1 MFFFFFLEGGV
12 FVGGSRTRFYFSTF
26 ADINK
31 KDFAYSYQ
39 QEDAMPTVSALGALI
54 ALIVAIFLILKKVS
68 PAYGMLAGALVGGLV
83 GGADLSQTVSLMIG
97 GAQGIT
103 TAVMRILA
111 AGVLAGVLIESGAA
125 NTIAETIT
133 NKLGETRA
141 LLALALATLIL
152 TAVGVFIDVA
162 VITVSPIALAL
173 ARRTDLSKP
182 AILLAM
188 IGGGKAGNLMSPNP
202 NAIAAADTFHLPL
215 TSVMM
220 AGIIPAIFGLILTY
234 FLAKRLRNKGSRVSA
249 QEVVVV
255 ETQNLPSFLTA
266 LVAPLVAIFLLALR
280 PLADIKVDPLIAL
293 PLGGLIGA
301 LCMGKLRQ
309 ANNYAI
315 SGLGKMAP
323 VAIMLLGT
331 GALAGIIANS
341 GMKDVLIEGLKHSGL
356 PSYILA
362 PISGALMSLATASTT
377 AGTAVASNVFSSTLL
392 ELGVSSLA
400 GAAMIH
406 AGATVFDHMP
416 HGSFFHAT
424 GGSVNMDMKERL
436 KLIPYESA
444 VGLIMTIVSTL
455 IFGVFN

>member
-1 MFFFFFLEGGV
+1 M
-12 FVGGSRTRFYFSTF
+12 T
-26 ADINK
+26 
-31 KDFAYSYQ
+31 
-39 QEDAMPTVSALGALI
+39 TVSALGALV

-68 PAYGMLAGALVGGLV
+68 PAYGMLAGALVGGLI

-125 NTIAETIT
+125 NSIAETIT

-141 LLALALATLIL
+141 LLALALATMIL
-152 TAVGVFIDVA
+152 TAVGVFVDVA

-188 IGGGKAGNLMSPNP
+188 IGGGKAGNIMSPNP

-220 AGIIPAIFGLILTY
+220 AGVIPAIFGLILTY
-234 FLAKRLRNKGSRVSA
+234 VLAKRLINKGTKVTDK
-249 QEVVVV
+249 EVVAV
-255 ETQNLPSFLTA
+255 ESQNLPAFSTA
-266 LVAPLVAIFLLALR
+266 LVAPLVAILLLALR
-280 PLADIKVDPLIAL
+280 PLFDIKVDPLIAL

-309 ANNYAI
+309 ANSYAM

-341 GMKDVLIEGLKHSGL
+341 GLKDVLIQGLEHSGL

-377 AGTAVASNVFSSTLL
+377 AGTAVASNVFSGTLL
-392 ELGVSSLA
+392 ELGVSALA

-424 GGSVNMDMKERL
+424 GGSVNMEMKERL

-444 VGLIMTIVSTL
+444 VGLIMTVISTL
-455 IFGVFN
+455 IFGVFNLF

>member
-1 MFFFFFLEGGV
+1 M
-12 FVGGSRTRFYFSTF
+12 T
-26 ADINK
+26 
-31 KDFAYSYQ
+31 
-39 QEDAMPTVSALGALI
+39 TVSAIGALV

-68 PAYGMLAGALVGGLV
+68 PAYGMLVGALVGGLI

-125 NTIAETIT
+125 NSIAETIT

-141 LLALALATLIL
+141 LLALALATMIL
-152 TAVGVFIDVA
+152 TAVGVFVDVA

-173 ARRTDLSKP
+173 SRRSDLSKA

-188 IGGGKAGNLMSPNP
+188 IGGGKAGNIMSPNP

-220 AGIIPAIFGLILTY
+220 AGIIPALFGLILTY
-234 FLAKRLRNKGSRVSA
+234 FLAKRLINKGSKVTDK
-249 QEVVVV
+249 EVIVL

-266 LVAPLVAIFLLALR
+266 LVAPLVAILLLALR
-280 PLADIKVDPLIAL
+280 PLFDIKVDPLIAL

-301 LCMGKLRQ
+301 LCMGKLR
-309 ANNYAI
+309 NINSYAI
-315 SGLGKMAP
+315 NGLSKMTP

-341 GMKDVLIEGLKHSGL
+341 GLKEVLIQGLEHSGL

-362 PISGALMSLATASTT
+362 PISGVLMSLATASTT

-424 GGSVNMDMKERL
+424 GGSVNMDIKERL

-444 VGLIMTIVSTL
+444 VKLSLKESGAITNFITTPR
-455 IFGVFN
+455 I

>member
-1 MFFFFFLEGGV
+1 
-12 FVGGSRTRFYFSTF
+12 
-26 ADINK
+26 
-31 KDFAYSYQ
+31 
-39 QEDAMPTVSALGALI
+39 
-54 ALIVAIFLILKKVS
+54 
-68 PAYGMLAGALVGGLV
+68 
-83 GGADLSQTVSLMIG
+83 
-97 GAQGIT
+97 
-103 TAVMRILA
+103 MRILA

-125 NTIAETIT
+125 NSIAETIT

-141 LLALALATLIL
+141 LLALALATMIL
-152 TAVGVFIDVA
+152 TAVGVFVDVA

-173 ARRTDLSKP
+173 ARRSDLSKA

-188 IGGGKAGNLMSPNP
+188 IGGGKAGNIMSPNP

-220 AGIIPAIFGLILTY
+220 AGIIPALFGLILTY
-234 FLAKRLRNKGSRVSA
+234 FLAKRLINKGSKVTDK
-249 QEVVVV
+249 EVIVL

-266 LVAPLVAIFLLALR
+266 LVAPLVAILLLALR
-280 PLADIKVDPLIAL
+280 PLFDIKVDPLIAL

-301 LCMGKLRQ
+301 LCMGKLR
-309 ANNYAI
+309 NINSYAI
-315 SGLGKMAP
+315 NGLSKMTP

-341 GMKDVLIEGLKHSGL
+341 GLKEVLIQGLEHSGL

-392 ELGVSSLA
+392 ELGIISLA

-416 HGSFFHAT
+416 YGSFFHAT
-424 GGSVNMDMKERL
+424 GGSVNMDIKERL

-444 VGLIMTIVSTL
+444 VGLMMTIVSTL
-455 IFGVFN
+455 IFGVFKF

>member
-1 MFFFFFLEGGV
+1 M
-12 FVGGSRTRFYFSTF
+12 T
-26 ADINK
+26 
-31 KDFAYSYQ
+31 
-39 QEDAMPTVSALGALI
+39 TVSAIGALG
-54 ALIVAIFLILKKVS
+54 ALIVAIFLILKKGS
-68 PAYGMLAGALVGGLV
+68 PAYGMLVGALVGGLI

-125 NTIAETIT
+125 NSIAETIT

-141 LLALALATLIL
+141 LLALALATMIL
-152 TAVGVFIDVA
+152 TAVGVFVDVA

-173 ARRTDLSKP
+173 SRRSDLSKA

-188 IGGGKAGNLMSPNP
+188 IGGGKAGNIMSPNP

-220 AGIIPAIFGLILTY
+220 AGIIPALFGLILTY
-234 FLAKRLRNKGSRVSA
+234 FLAKRLINKGSKVTDK
-249 QEVVVV
+249 EVIVL

-266 LVAPLVAIFLLALR
+266 LVAPLVAILLLALR
-280 PLADIKVDPLIAL
+280 PLFDIKVDPLIAL

-301 LCMGKLRQ
+301 LCMGKLR
-309 ANNYAI
+309 NINSYAI
-315 SGLGKMAP
+315 NGLSKMTP

-341 GMKDVLIEGLKHSGL
+341 GLKEVLIQGLEHSGL
-356 PSYILA
+356 PSYILT
-362 PISGALMSLATASTT
+362 PISGVLMSLATASTT

-424 GGSVNMDMKERL
+424 GGSVNMDIKERL

-444 VGLIMTIVSTL
+444 VGLMMTIVSTL
-455 IFGVFN
+455 IFGVFKF

>member
-1 MFFFFFLEGGV
+1 M
-12 FVGGSRTRFYFSTF
+12 T
-26 ADINK
+26 
-31 KDFAYSYQ
+31 
-39 QEDAMPTVSALGALI
+39 TVSALGAII
-54 ALIVAIFLILKKVS
+54 ALAVAIFLILKKVS
-68 PAYGMLAGALVGGLV
+68 PVYGMLAGALIGGLI
-83 GGADLSQTVSLMIG
+83 GGADLTQTVTLMIG

-111 AGVLAGVLIESGAA
+111 AGVLAGVLIDSGAA
-125 NTIAETIT
+125 NTIAESIT

-188 IGGGKAGNLMSPNP
+188 IGGGKAGNIISPNP

-220 AGIIPAIFGLILTY
+220 AGIIPAVFGLILTY
-234 FLAKRLRNKGSRVSA
+234 FLAKRLVKKGSRVSE

-255 ETQNLPSFLTA
+255 DKQDLPHFGTA
-266 LVAPLVAIFLLALR
+266 MIAPLCAILLLALR
-280 PLADIKVDPLIAL
+280 PLFDIKVDPLIAL
-293 PLGGLIGA
+293 PVGGLVGA
-301 LCMGKLRQ
+301 LCMGKIGH
-309 ANNYAI
+309 ANRYAV

-341 GMKDVLIEGLKHSGL
+341 GLKDVLIQGLEHSGL
-356 PSYILA
+356 PSYILV
-362 PISGALMSLATASTT
+362 PISGALMSLATSSTT
-377 AGTAVASNVFSSTLL
+377 AGTAVASNVFSGTLL
-392 ELGVSSLA
+392 ELGVSGLA
-400 GAAMIH
+400 AAAMIH

-424 GGSVNMDMKERL
+424 GGSVNMDIKERL

-455 IFGVFN
+455 IFGVFA

>member
-1 MFFFFFLEGGV
+1 M
-12 FVGGSRTRFYFSTF
+12 T
-26 ADINK
+26 
-31 KDFAYSYQ
+31 
-39 QEDAMPTVSALGALI
+39 TVSAIGALV

-68 PAYGMLAGALVGGLV
+68 PAYGMLVGALVGGLI

-125 NTIAETIT
+125 NSIAETIT

-141 LLALALATLIL
+141 LLALALATMIL
-152 TAVGVFIDVA
+152 TAVGVFVDVA

-173 ARRTDLSKP
+173 SRRSDLSKA

-188 IGGGKAGNLMSPNP
+188 IGGGKAGNIMSPNP

-220 AGIIPAIFGLILTY
+220 AGIIPALFGLILTY
-234 FLAKRLRNKGSRVSA
+234 FLAKRLINKGSKVTDK
-249 QEVVVV
+249 EVIVL

-266 LVAPLVAIFLLALR
+266 LVAPLVAILLLALR
-280 PLADIKVDPLIAL
+280 PLFDIKVDPLIAL

-301 LCMGKLRQ
+301 LCMGKLR
-309 ANNYAI
+309 NINSYAI
-315 SGLGKMAP
+315 NGLSKMTS

-331 GALAGIIANS
+331 VALAGIIANS
-341 GMKDVLIEGLKHSGL
+341 GLKEVLIQGLEHSGL

-362 PISGALMSLATASTT
+362 PISGVLMSLATASTT

-424 GGSVNMDMKERL
+424 GGSVNMDIKERL
-436 KLIPYESA
+436 KLIPYESV
-444 VGLIMTIVSTL
+444 VGLMMTIVSTL
-455 IFGVFN
+455 IFGVFKF

>member
-1 MFFFFFLEGGV
+1 M
-12 FVGGSRTRFYFSTF
+12 T
-26 ADINK
+26 
-31 KDFAYSYQ
+31 
-39 QEDAMPTVSALGALI
+39 TVSAIGALVS
-54 ALIVAIFLILKKVS
+54 LIVAIFLILKKVS
-68 PAYGMLAGALVGGLV
+68 PAYGMLVGALVGGLI

-125 NTIAETIT
+125 NSIAETIT

-141 LLALALATLIL
+141 LLALALATMIL
-152 TAVGVFIDVA
+152 TAVGVFVDVA

-173 ARRTDLSKP
+173 SRRSDLSKA

-188 IGGGKAGNLMSPNP
+188 IGGGKAGNIMSPNP

-220 AGIIPAIFGLILTY
+220 AGIIPALFGLILTY
-234 FLAKRLRNKGSRVSA
+234 FLAKRLINKGSKVTDK
-249 QEVVVV
+249 EVIVL

-266 LVAPLVAIFLLALR
+266 LVAPLVAILLLALR
-280 PLADIKVDPLIAL
+280 PLFDIKVDPLIAL

-301 LCMGKLRQ
+301 LCMGKLR
-309 ANNYAI
+309 NINSYAI
-315 SGLGKMAP
+315 NGLSKMTP

-341 GMKDVLIEGLKHSGL
+341 GLKEVLIQGLEHSGL

-362 PISGALMSLATASTT
+362 PISGVLMSLATASTT

-424 GGSVNMDMKERL
+424 GGSVNMDIKERL

-444 VGLIMTIVSTL
+444 VGLMMTIVSTL
-455 IFGVFN
+455 IFGVFKF

>member
-1 MFFFFFLEGGV
+1 M
-12 FVGGSRTRFYFSTF
+12 T
-26 ADINK
+26 
-31 KDFAYSYQ
+31 
-39 QEDAMPTVSALGALI
+39 TVSAIGALV

-68 PAYGMLAGALVGGLV
+68 PAYGMLVGALVGGLI

-125 NTIAETIT
+125 NSIAETIT

-141 LLALALATLIL
+141 LLALALATMIL
-152 TAVGVFIDVA
+152 TAVGVFVDVA

-173 ARRTDLSKP
+173 SRRSDLSKA

-188 IGGGKAGNLMSPNP
+188 IGGGKAGNIMSPNP

-220 AGIIPAIFGLILTY
+220 AGIIPALFGLILTY
-234 FLAKRLRNKGSRVSA
+234 FLAKRLINKGSKVTDK
-249 QEVVVV
+249 EVIVL

-266 LVAPLVAIFLLALR
+266 LVAPLVAILLLALR
-280 PLADIKVDPLIAL
+280 PLFDIKVDPLIAL

-301 LCMGKLRQ
+301 LCMGKLR
-309 ANNYAI
+309 NINSYAI
-315 SGLGKMAP
+315 NGLSKMTS

-341 GMKDVLIEGLKHSGL
+341 GLKEVLIQGLEHSGL

-362 PISGALMSLATASTT
+362 PISGVLMSLATASTT

-424 GGSVNMDMKERL
+424 GGSVNMDIKERL
-436 KLIPYESA
+436 KLIPYESV
-444 VGLIMTIVSTL
+444 VGLMMTIVSTL
-455 IFGVFN
+455 IFGVFKF

>member
-1 MFFFFFLEGGV
+1 
-12 FVGGSRTRFYFSTF
+12 
-26 ADINK
+26 
-31 KDFAYSYQ
+31 
-39 QEDAMPTVSALGALI
+39 MPTVSALGALI

-68 PAYGMLAGALVGGLV
+68 PAYGMLIGALMGGLV

-111 AGVLAGVLIESGAA
+111 AGVLAGVLIESSAA

-331 GALAGIIANS
+331 GALAGIITNF

-444 VGLIMTIVSTL
+444 VGLIMTVFSTL
-455 IFGVFN
+455 IFGVFY

>member
-1 MFFFFFLEGGV
+1 
-12 FVGGSRTRFYFSTF
+12 
-26 ADINK
+26 
-31 KDFAYSYQ
+31 
-39 QEDAMPTVSALGALI
+39 
-54 ALIVAIFLILKKVS
+54 
-68 PAYGMLAGALVGGLV
+68 MLVGALVGGLV

-234 FLAKRLRNKGSRVSA
+234 LLAKRLRNKGSRVSS
-249 QEVVVV
+249 QEVVAV

-341 GMKDVLIEGLKHSGL
+341 VMKDVLIEGLKHSGL

-377 AGTAVASNVFSSTLL
+377 AGTAVASSVFSSTLL

-424 GGSVNMDMKERL
+424 DGSVNMDMKERL